1 MAKGAKMKSTFPA
14 FASTMGAATA
24 LLLVGT
30 LHAGAAQ
37 RSVRVNIFAGP
48 QNIALLVAQEK
59 GLFAKRG
66 LSVEIQITPGSR
78 VQRDGLTHGSFE
90 IAQSAVDNAVA
101 LVENEKADVIIVA
114 GGSNGMTELVVRP
127 EINSYEDIRG
137 RPVVVDA
144 PDTAYG
150 LILYKL
156 LALKGLRK
164 GDYSVVPAGAC
175 PQRRAALHRGGVAA
189 MLNPPCNLLLKK
201 EGYRSL
207 ARSIDVIGPYL
218 ADGVWVMRPWAQANS
233 ETLVKYLQAIIEGYR
248 WGSDPANRAEV
259 AHIVAKY
266 LKFDPD
272 IAVGAVEAA
281 VGPQGG
287 VAKDAA
293 FDMEGFK
300 NTLKLR
306 AEMAGGNPDAK
317 PDKYIDLT
325 YYQRALAGL

>member
-1 MAKGAKMKSTFPA
+1 MIGT
-14 FASTMGAATA
+14 AAA
-24 LLLVGT
+24 LLLT
-30 LHAGAAQ
+30 SHAAAAEPI
-37 RSVRVNIFAGP
+37 VRVNIFGGP
-48 QNIALLVAQEK
+48 QNIGLLVAQEK

-66 LSVEIQITPGSR
+66 LSTEIQITPGSR
-78 VQRDGLTHGSFE
+78 VQRDGLINGSFE

-101 LVENEKADVIIVA
+101 LVENENADVIIVA

-127 EINSYEDIRG
+127 EINTYEDIRG

-156 LALKGLRK
+156 LALRGLRK
-164 GDYSVVPAGAC
+164 GDYTVVPAGAC
-175 PQRRAALHRGGVAA
+175 PQRRDALHRGGVAA

-201 EGYRSL
+201 EGYKSF

-218 ADGVWVMRPWAQANS
+218 ADGVWVMRSWAQANGD
-233 ETLVKYLQAIIEGYR
+233 TLVKYLQAVIEGYR
-248 WGSDPANRAEV
+248 WGSDPANRAAAV
-259 AHIVAKY
+259 GIVAKY
-266 LKFDPD
+266 LKFDHD
-272 IAVGAVEAA
+272 IAVGAVEEA

-293 FDMEGFK
+293 FDMEGFR

-306 AEMAGGNPDAK
+306 AEMAGGKPEPK
-317 PDKYIDLT
+317 PDKYIDLS
-325 YYQRALAGL
+325 YYRRALAGR